1 MSVDIR
7 ERSPVAAA
15 LVQNHKSFIEKH
27 ALFLFLIILAFI
39 FCFSWLVVEQKT
51 IKQDAILLSPETPV
65 NSLLFSS
72 DSAKKILS
80 SDRTSGSLHAGLKS
94 ADNLLVYVRV
104 GSKREEIL
112 QHNDSLSVVF
122 TNLLT
127 NEAVGV
133 RAKLLKDYPA
143 KESENDF
150 AIVSADKLPLNQFL
164 LNVSGSNELKV
175 EVFFKMKPKRLI
187 ENLFTFSNP
196 DSFQL

>member
-7 ERSPVAAA
+7 ERSPVANG

-27 ALFLFLIILAFI
+27 ALSLFLIILTFI

-51 IKQDAILLSPETPV
+51 IKQDAILLSPETQLNNWP
-65 NSLLFSS
+65 FSS
-72 DSAKKILS
+72 DSAKKMLS
-80 SDRTSGSLHAGLKS
+80 SDRTTGSLYADLKS
-94 ADNLLVYVRV
+94 ADHLLVYVRV
-104 GSKREEIL
+104 GSRREEIL

-127 NEAVGV
+127 NEVAGV
-133 RAKLLKDYPA
+133 RAKLLKDYPMG
-143 KESENDF
+143 ESKSDF
-150 AIVSADKLPLNQFL
+150 AIVSADKLQLDQFL
-164 LNVSGSNELKV
+164 SNVSGGNELRI